1 MGSKKNSARYL
12 IVVPESGEMYLAPL
26 DDGVRATA
34 RQLIGARYVT
44 TAPCIPDT
52 RFTVLFSEWTAVD
65 RYNHVAAVLASEPI
79 MGPCVL
85 VRGDRPDAL
94 YGMTRDEADRAM
106 RRLAALAAEGGDDRV

>member
-85 VRGDRPDAL
+85 VRGDRSDAL
-94 YGMTRDEADRAM
+94 HGMTRGAADRAM
-106 RRLAALAAEGGDDRV
+106 RHLMALAAKGGDDRV

>member
-26 DDGVRATA
+26 DDGVRAVA
-34 RQLIGARYVT
+34 RQLIGARHVD

-52 RFTVLFSEWTAVD
+52 RFTVLFSEWTTFEQFNAT
-65 RYNHVAAVLASEPI
+65 ASMLASEPI

-106 RRLAALAAEGGDDRV
+106 RRLAALVAEGGDDRV

>member
-1 MGSKKNSARYL
+1 
-12 IVVPESGEMYLAPL
+12 MYLAPL

-65 RYNHVAAVLASEPI
+65 RYNHVAAVMLFCSVVY
-79 MGPCVL
+79 G
-85 VRGDRPDAL
+85 VRAAAAYRRDR
-94 YGMTRDEADRAM
+94 
-106 RRLAALAAEGGDDRV
+106 RRLGMIRMDTSGRFYYDKRK